1 MTHHLRDTSDLFHYF
16 YERTLDAQAEVEAGL
31 SSDTV
36 IYLAQLLT
44 ERARADKPSL
54 PETTLAELYGRAVH
68 APPSGQAKAY
78 RELGDRALYRLGCFK
93 ESLDRSPVGPR
104 YYEDMGSSAY
114 YRVDQVFKRWF
125 ADAFGPVFQELS
137 GAFRDCV
144 ELLTVVNE
152 RHTDDDAATLM
163 RLIQEWQRTGS
174 ATAARRLRSRHIPL
188 ELLRST

>member
-1 MTHHLRDTSDLFHYF
+1 MNHQLEDTSDLFHYF
-16 YERTLDAQAEVEAGL
+16 YERTLDAQAEVDVEL

-36 IYLAQLLT
+36 LYLARLLT
-44 ERARADKPSL
+44 ERARSDMPSL

-68 APPSGQAKAY
+68 APPRGQARAY

-93 ESLDRSPVGPR
+93 DSLDRGPVGPR

-137 GAFRDCV
+137 GAFLDCV
-144 ELLTVVNE
+144 EVLTVVNE
-152 RHTDDDAATLM
+152 RHTDDDATTLM
-163 RLIQEWQRTGS
+163 RLIEEWQRTGS
-174 ATAARRLRSRHIPL
+174 ASAARRLRSRHIPID
-188 ELLRST
+188 LLRPT